1 MTDPRERIRTN
12 VEEVRA
18 RMAAAAQR
26 VGRNLADVRLIA
38 VTKYVDAEITRWLL
52 EAGCQALG
60 ESRPQALLAKAEALR
75 DLPIEWHLIGHLQRN
90 KIRRTLPCL
99 NWLHSVDSLRL
110 LDALED
116 EAARDDRPIQVLLD
130 VNISGDEEK
139 TGFGIDQATLL
150 PAVLDRWPHVHVCGL
165 MAMSARESDPDAARD
180 DFRRLRVLR
189 DQLQPLCP
197 AGVRLEH
204 LSMGMSRDYEV
215 AIEEGATMVRVGSSL
230 FEGVVA

>member
-12 VEEVRA
+12 IDEVRE
-18 RMAAAAQR
+18 RMAAAARR
-26 VGRNLADVRLIA
+26 VGREPAEIRLIA
-38 VTKYVDAEITRWLL
+38 VTKYVDADITRWLV

-60 ESRPQALLAKAEALR
+60 ESRPQSLLAKAESLR

-90 KIRRTLPCL
+90 KIRRALPAL
-99 NWLHSVDSLRL
+99 HWLHSVDSIRL
-110 LDALED
+110 LEALED
-116 EAARDDRPIQVLLD
+116 EAARQARSVQVLLD

-139 TGFGIDQATLL
+139 TGFVTREVTLL
-150 PAVLDRWPHVHVCGL
+150 PALLSRWPHVRVCGL

-180 DFRRLRVLR
+180 DFRGLRELR
-189 DQLQPLCP
+189 DTLQPLCP
-197 AGVRLEH
+197 PEVRLEH